1 MPEMKV
7 VEQPEVAEGAEAA
20 PAPAGPAK
28 VKTLGII
35 AGAVVLGISLGAFA
49 LGPRLAGSPG
59 EKAEEPAAKK
69 SHGGGG
75 AHGGSSGSFIE
86 IDNVVVN
93 PAGSQGAHFLMA
105 TVALDVHEKEAEEYL
120 RMNEHIV
127 KDVIMKTLGSQTLE
141 MLSEP
146 GARDALKGMLAQ
158 DIGALVDDPEVVTVY
173 LPEFVVQ

>member
-7 VEQPEVAEGAEAA
+7 VEQPELAEGAEAA
-20 PAPAGPAK
+20 AAPAGPAK

-59 EKAEEPAAKK
+59 GEAAKPAANK

-75 AHGGSSGSFIE
+75 AHGGGGSHIE
-86 IDNVVVN
+86 IENVVVN

-105 TVALDVHEKEAEEYL
+105 TVALEVQDKQAEEFL

-127 KDVIMKTLGSQTLE
+127 KDVIMKTLGSQTIE
-141 MLSEP
+141 MLSQP

-158 DIGALVDDPEVVTVY
+158 DIGTLLDDPEGITVY

>member
-7 VEQPEVAEGAEAA
+7 VEQPEAVEGAEEA

-49 LGPRLAGSPG
+49 LGPQLAGSPG
-59 EKAEEPAAKK
+59 GETKKPAAKE

-75 AHGGSSGSFIE
+75 AHGGSGSFIE

-105 TVALDVHEKEAEEYL
+105 TVVLEVHDKEAEEFL

-127 KDVIMKTLGSQTLE
+127 KDLIMKTLGSQTLE

-146 GARDALKGMLAQ
+146 GARDALKGLLAE
-158 DIGALVDDPEVVTVY
+158 DIGTLVDDPELVTVY